1 MAPNGI
7 VVGPV
12 GKAYTPQVRR
22 ERERSF
28 FSFSFFL
35 FFSSFLLRRA
45 RASEKR
51 RRRLTRSLF
60 SPQIEI
66 ISLFFFPSPQGAV
79 YAPVNNAYAPVRI
92 DLTPPKPGDDTGDA
106 SGFNDNNGSKKRRA
120 ASRKLMGSPG
130 ASDDKEEEVV
140 VKEGRAPHVDPFGG
154 HLGGKLTISDDPLVR
169 ARFYCSFFCRVSF
182 FSFFPQEFFFFL
194 KRDNKFKKKKKKQD
208 LSDEFPKDYRNWAS
222 VLSQVIL
229 KKEGSLETAA
239 KVLQRVM
246 LATHGHLSKV
256 ANGEEFFPRFHL
268 QDPVL
273 TADAGAAINGA
284 VPGSGPLPPLPK
296 VEGTMFSSSATFFNY
311 APCVL
316 SESYQGVNGALT
328 GLNFAPTLLSVRQG
342 RGRGRSVEREGEKK
356 IFFRRGDD

>member
-1 MAPNGI
+1 MAPYLIAVAPVGCVFYVGFSFLSLGKRTREENKKGKKTFRLTLSLSLPLFSHTQTNARNSANAQPQGVNVAPNGI

-154 HLGGKLTISDDPLVR
+154 HLGGKLTISDDPLVWIL
-169 ARFYCSFFCRVSF
+169 FLLFVDFLSI
-182 FSFFPQEFFFFL
+182 FSPLGLFP
-194 KRDNKFKKKKKKQD
+194 
-208 LSDEFPKDYRNWAS
+208 P
-222 VLSQVIL
+222 
-229 KKEGSLETAA
+229 
-239 KVLQRVM
+239 
-246 LATHGHLSKV
+246 
-256 ANGEEFFPRFHL
+256 
-268 QDPVL
+268 
-273 TADAGAAINGA
+273 
-284 VPGSGPLPPLPK
+284 
-296 VEGTMFSSSATFFNY
+296 
-311 APCVL
+311 
-316 SESYQGVNGALT
+316 
-328 GLNFAPTLLSVRQG
+328 
-342 RGRGRSVEREGEKK
+342 
-356 IFFRRGDD
+356 FFRRRRGKKSMKKKN